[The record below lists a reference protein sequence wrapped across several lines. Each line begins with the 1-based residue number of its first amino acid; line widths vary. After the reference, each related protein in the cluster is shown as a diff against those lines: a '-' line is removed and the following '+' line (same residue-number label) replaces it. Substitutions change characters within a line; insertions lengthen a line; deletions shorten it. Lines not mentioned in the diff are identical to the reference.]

1 LSEPLPTA
9 SPALAVTGR
18 LVRPEALRLQGNQTT
33 QLRWLRGDSL
43 EQHYPKAAR
52 AAGLDGIVTVD
63 LLVNEAGYVLEAQV
77 IGESPPDAGFGLAAL
92 GFCLLGI
99 LLFFAGIGWATRE
112 LRLSLVPLEEENA
125 YLQILAGHHLRQPS
139 RESLRLRDSA

>member
-92 GFCLLGI
+92 D
-99 LLFFAGIGWATRE
+99 AVKTYE
-112 LRLSLVPLEEENA
+112 YDNRLHRLVLMSITVEFLP
-125 YLQILAGHHLRQPS
+125 
-139 RESLRLRDSA
+139 